1 MTSKPM
7 NHSNSITSVSAK
19 TSITD
24 TVGKKVSA
32 VADPAAAAENS
43 DAADSAEDILSTTA
57 DAANSSE
64 GCVVSWASH
73 RVTSIDDVI
82 VGL

>member
-7 NHSNSITSVSAK
+7 NHSNSSNSISAK

-24 TVGKKVSA
+24 ATGKKVS
-32 VADPAAAAENS
+32 VHADNAAAAENP

-57 DAANSSE
+57 DAANPSE
-64 GCVVSWASH
+64 GCVVS
-73 RVTSIDDVI
+73 
-82 VGL
+82 